1 MSAQTDP
8 PSTDSGT
15 AAAIE
20 LTPAEIITAIVP
32 ALIGMAV
39 VAFIAMLMLL

>member
-1 MSAQTDP
+1 MSPQTDP
-8 PSTDSGT
+8 PSTATGT
-15 AAAIE
+15 APTLE
-20 LTPAEIITAIVP
+20 LTPAEIIAAIVP